1 MDMIW
6 LACDLFSSTILISSS
21 ASRSAWWDRFLRWP
35 MYPMAYLSVITN
47 VVRAIFTKY
56 NSYHVSFQL
65 CPVGYL
71 GYFSTIQRHHVKW
84 VVAVKSSRS
93 GPDSFMMLPISC
105 PIWIMASIICH
116 KYNVVRVQCY
126 NDWQMLL
133 SMPYYRRIIEVQG
146 TRVPVFFVIIRLTL
160 LTTCIEDFWQEI
172 SQGK

>member
-1 MDMIW
+1 MHDEIVFSDGRCIRWHIFRWLLMLLGWYLQSIIPTTYPSSCVPWGIW
-6 LACDLFSSTILISSS
+6 AT
-21 ASRSAWWDRFLRWP
+21 
-35 MYPMAYLSVITN
+35 
-47 VVRAIFTKY
+47 
-56 NSYHVSFQL
+56 
-65 CPVGYL
+65 
-71 GYFSTIQRHHVKW
+71 FSTIQRHHVKW

-133 SMPYYRRIIEVQG
+133 SMPYSRWIIEVQG
-146 TRVPVFFVIIRLTL
+146 TRVPVFFAIIRPTL
-160 LTTCIEDFWQEI
+160 LTICIEDFWQEI